1 MTQKFLLFLATATA
15 VLLTAA
21 CAGTGDDDVTRVAFI
36 SSSEDITADGLR
48 LASSAQHIRAAT
60 AEGLVRIDQT
70 GAVVPAVAERWIVTE
85 DGLSYIFRLRS
96 SQWPD
101 GTDLTAAG
109 VRAELLRTIRLLDG
123 TSLGIDLT
131 IIDDIRAMTGRVVE
145 IRLTKPMPQF
155 LQLLAQPEL
164 GLRRSGQG
172 VGPMQAQKTG
182 SGVLLTVVPPER
194 SGMPE
199 IEGWEEAQRAVFVTA
214 QTAQEATNAFEAGSV
229 DAVFGGQIF
238 DLPLADTG
246 PLSSGTV
253 RLDAVYGLFGLAVR
267 QERGFLADADNR
279 GALALAIDRETLL
292 QPFNIGG
299 WVPTT
304 RIIPPD
310 LPDEDVVPGERWA
323 DLSLETRQDRAR
335 ARVSAWKSANGR
347 RDLRISLAMPE
358 GTGSDMLFAQ
368 LAADYA
374 AVGVEL
380 IRAGPDQS
388 ADLILVDQIARYGDV
403 RWFLNQF
410 NCTVVDSLCSRQ
422 ADALV
427 KQASSETNPVVRL
440 ELFTDAERILLAENV
455 FIPMGA
461 PIRWSLI
468 RGGVDGFEENRW
480 GLHPLFP
487 MALRPI

>member
-1 MTQKFLLFLATATA
+1 MIQKFTLCLAA
-15 VLLTAA
+15 VAVVSLTSACTAA
-21 CAGTGDDDVTRVAFI
+21 GDDDVTRVAFI
-36 SSSEDITADGLR
+36 SSGEDITNDGLR

-60 AEGLVRIDQT
+60 AEGLVSIDET

-85 DGLSYIFRLRS
+85 DGLSYIFRLRNS
-96 SQWPD
+96 EWAD
-101 GTDLTAAG
+101 GTDLTAAS
-109 VRAELLRTIRLLDG
+109 VRAELRRTIRQLNG
-123 TSLGIDLT
+123 TSLGIDLA

-172 VGPMQAQKTG
+172 VGPMQAQETG

-214 QTAQEATNAFEAGSV
+214 QTAEDATNAFEAGSV

-253 RLDAVYGLFGLAVR
+253 RLDAVFGLFGLAVR
-267 QERGFLADADNR
+267 NERGFLASADNR
-279 GALALAIDRETLL
+279 GALALAIDRQTVL

-335 ARVSAWKSANGR
+335 ARVSAWKSANGGG
-347 RDLRISLAMPE
+347 DLRISLAVPE
-358 GTGSDMLFAQ
+358 GVGSDILFDQ

-380 IRAGPDQS
+380 TRAGPDQP
-388 ADLILVDQIARYGDV
+388 ADLMLVDQIARYGDV

-410 NCTVVDSLCSRQ
+410 NCTVVKTLCSKE

-427 KQASSETNPVVRL
+427 RQASSESDPAARL
-440 ELFTDAERILLAENV
+440 ELFTDAERVLLAENV
-455 FIPMGA
+455 YIPIGA

>member
-1 MTQKFLLFLATATA
+1 MIQKFTLCLAA
-15 VLLTAA
+15 VAAVSLTSACTAA
-21 CAGTGDDDVTRVAFI
+21 GDDDVTRIAFI
-36 SSSEDITADGLR
+36 SSGEDITNDGLR

-60 AEGLVRIDQT
+60 AEGLVSIDET

-85 DGLSYIFRLRS
+85 DGLSYIFRLRNS
-96 SQWPD
+96 EWAD
-101 GTDLTAAG
+101 GTDLTAAS
-109 VRAELLRTIRLLDG
+109 VRAELRRTIRQLNG
-123 TSLGIDLT
+123 TSLGIDLA

-172 VGPMQAQKTG
+172 VGPMQAQETG

-214 QTAQEATNAFEAGSV
+214 QTAEDATNAFEAGSV

-253 RLDAVYGLFGLAVR
+253 RLDAVFGLFGLAVR
-267 QERGFLADADNR
+267 NERGFLASADNR
-279 GALALAIDRETLL
+279 GALALAIDRETVL

-299 WVPTT
+299 WIPTT

-335 ARVSAWKSANGR
+335 ARVSAWKSANGGS
-347 RDLRISLAMPE
+347 DLRISLAVPE
-358 GTGSDMLFAQ
+358 GVGSDILFDQ

-380 IRAGPDQS
+380 TRAGPDQP
-388 ADLILVDQIARYGDV
+388 ADLILVDQLARYGDV

-410 NCTVVDSLCSRQ
+410 NCTVVKTLCSKE

-427 KQASSETNPVVRL
+427 RQASSESDPAARL
-440 ELFTDAERILLAENV
+440 ELFTDAERVLLAENV
-455 FIPMGA
+455 YIPIGA